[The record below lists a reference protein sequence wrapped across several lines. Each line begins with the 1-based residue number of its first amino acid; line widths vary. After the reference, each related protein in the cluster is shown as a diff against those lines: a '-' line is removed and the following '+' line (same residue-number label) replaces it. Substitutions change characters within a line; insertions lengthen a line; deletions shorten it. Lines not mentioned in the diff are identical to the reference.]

1 MTPLIHCSLAFF
13 VALSFY
19 PLQQTEFTGDWY
31 FDHFGPR
38 NGQVVKSD
46 EIDKANKQE
55 AGYKF
60 TFTKDGKFRTIQS
73 DGTRN
78 TTDYGYLANRR
89 LIIVGTDTMKIVSLT
104 SQAMELYPINGK
116 QPALFLRRTQ
126 SVSKS
131 NGPTQK

>member
-1 MTPLIHCSLAFF
+1 MTFF
-13 VALSFY
+13 VALLFC
-19 PLQQTEFTGDWY
+19 PLQQADYTGDWY

-46 EIDKANKQE
+46 ELDKANKQE

-60 TFTKDGKFRTIQS
+60 TFTRDGKFKTTQS

-78 TTDYGYLANRR
+78 TTDYGYLADRR

-104 SQAMELYPINGK
+104 AQTMELYPINGK
-116 QPALFLRRTQ
+116 QPAMFLRRTQ

-131 NGPTQK
+131 NGQTQK